1 MLHTLSELMKY
12 SVHTTDG
19 EIGSVRDFLFDDIT
33 WEIRYLIVDVGRG
46 LEHRNVVLAIST
58 VEQPNRENKSFHVR
72 LTKEQVRDS
81 PDIDAEKPVSRQQEM
96 AMEEYFGKLAAW
108 VHHNLNCGAPIP
120 TGRKYPLHTKEDP
133 HLRSARALFEYE
145 ICGTDGE
152 IGRLESFI
160 LDDATWHIGYLEVK
174 AGKWLLDRTVL
185 IPTRWIESVS
195 WDNCRVNLHHS
206 RNGLE
211 TDLQT
216 EVASS

>member
-1 MLHTLSELMKY
+1 
-12 SVHTTDG
+12 
-19 EIGSVRDFLFDDIT
+19 
-33 WEIRYLIVDVGRG
+33 
-46 LEHRNVVLAIST
+46 
-58 VEQPNRENKSFHVR
+58 
-72 LTKEQVRDS
+72 
-81 PDIDAEKPVSRQQEM
+81 
-96 AMEEYFGKLAAW
+96 MEEYFGKLAAW
-108 VHHNLNCGAPIP
+108 VHRNLDYGVLIP
-120 TGRKYPLHTKEDP
+120 TGRKYPVHTQEDA

-145 ICGTDGE
+145 ISGTDGE

-206 RNGLE
+206 RNGLK